1 VAKLRIFS
9 KCSEGDI
16 CLILFLTLFVT
27 ISKREQFIKTLNRF
41 APEAFTEYLTDLI
54 LAAKVTFKI
63 VPGRSTKLGD
73 FRVKQGQEKPTI
85 TVNGDLNPY
94 SFLVTAIH
102 ELAHL
107 EAFRDHGM
115 RIQAH
120 GIEWKQAYRR
130 LMEPVLL
137 SKQLPVDVEKALWKN
152 FTNTKASSC
161 TDLQLS
167 RTLKQF
173 DVKQGTTL
181 EEIPHKSTFHLNGK
195 SFEKGLLRRSR
206 YLCTELKTG
215 KPYLVHALATVEIME
230 KYEHK

>member
-1 VAKLRIFS
+1 VSGVFAF
-9 KCSEGDI
+9 
-16 CLILFLTLFVT
+16 ILFLTLFVSN
-27 ISKREQFIKTLNRF
+27 SKRDQFIETLNRF

-54 LAAKVTFKI
+54 LSAKVKFKI

-73 FRVKQGQEKPTI
+73 FRVKSGEEKPTI
-85 TVNGDLNPY
+85 TVNGDLNKF

-107 EAFRDHGM
+107 EAFRDHGL

-130 LMEPVLL
+130 LMEPILV
-137 SKQLPVDVEKALWKN
+137 SKELPADVEKALWKN

-161 TDLQLS
+161 TDIQLS
-167 RTLKQF
+167 RTLKLY
-173 DVKQGTTL
+173 DKSPGTTL

-215 KPYLVHALATVEIME
+215 KPYLVHALATVELIE

>member
-1 VAKLRIFS
+1 MS
-9 KCSEGDI
+9 N
-16 CLILFLTLFVT
+16 
-27 ISKREQFIKTLNRF
+27 SKREQFIETLNRF

-54 LAAKVTFKI
+54 LSAKVKFKI

-73 FRVKQGQEKPTI
+73 FRVKAGEEKPTI
-85 TVNGDLNPY
+85 TVNGDLNKF

-107 EAFRDHGM
+107 EAFRDHGH

-120 GIEWKQAYRR
+120 GMEWKQAYRR
-130 LMEPVLL
+130 LMEPILV
-137 SKQLPVDVEKALWKN
+137 SKELPTDVEKALWKN

-161 TDLQLS
+161 TDIQVS
-167 RTLKQF
+167 RTLKLY
-173 DVKQGTTL
+173 DKSPGTTL
-181 EEIPHKSTFHLNGK
+181 EEIPHKSMFHLNGK

-215 KPYLVHALATVEIME
+215 KPYLVHALATVELIE